1 MGIMKPANS
10 SSFGAGAFNGN
21 YAFVFTGSDLAKSP
35 TALGGVVHADG
46 VGTITPGT
54 ADYNEAGTFSPS
66 IALSG
71 EFEFDSGTRGG
82 ATFTFEL
89 PGKSAYTLDYI
100 FRFVSTS
107 DLFFVASDPTDA
119 THPRLSGE
127 MILQSPATPFNSTA
141 ALSAPSVAT
150 GTGVNGSNASAFAG
164 LLTPVA
170 NTTAGCTASVANC
183 VTLSYDENNGGTIG
197 SPSFVGN
204 FQISSNGRVSF
215 TNLGASGTERIAVAY
230 LTGAEQ
236 GLTMGSDAA
245 VTTGELDQQETG
257 ATFTSSLVDGGYTL
271 SAGFPAETAVN
282 SVIGQTNA
290 DGTLN
295 ITGIVDELTPPATP
309 NLDQLLVATFGNI
322 SATTGR
328 GTLALNPLNGVPS
341 TMAFYIVSPSS
352 FRAVS
357 TDPADQ
363 HPGVFFFDH

>member
-1 MGIMKPANS
+1 
-10 SSFGAGAFNGN
+10 
-21 YAFVFTGSDLAKSP
+21 
-35 TALGGVVHADG
+35 
-46 VGTITPGT
+46 
-54 ADYNEAGTFSPS
+54 
-66 IALSG
+66 LSG

-82 ATFTFEL
+82 ATLTFEL

-127 MILQSPATPFNSTA
+127 MILQSSVAPFNAAAAMST
-141 ALSAPSVAT
+141 PSVAT

-164 LLTPVA
+164 LLAPVV
-170 NTTAGCTASVANC
+170 NTTPGCTASVANC

-197 SPSFVGN
+197 TPSFVGN

-215 TNLGASGTERIAVAY
+215 TNLGPSGTERIAVAY

-257 ATFTSSLVDGGYTL
+257 VTFTSSLVDGGYTL
-271 SAGFPAETAVN
+271 SAGFPAEAAVN
-282 SVIGQTNA
+282 SVIGQINA

-309 NLDQLLVATFGNI
+309 NLDQVLAATNSNI
-322 SATTGR
+322 SLTTGR
-328 GTLALNPLNGVPS
+328 GTIALNPLNGVPS